1 MVQADRAFDKVAVT
15 ADGKGMV
22 SLAGAGLLALC
33 ADRVGLTRAL
43 GQGMWGMRR
52 RRGRHDPGRVVRDL
66 AVMLAAG
73 GDSVCDLAALRG
85 QDKLFGAVAS
95 DATARRA
102 IAWIAAK
109 PARLDALRAARA
121 KARARAW
128 KLGARPEHVEID
140 IDATLLAA
148 YSEKEGAAGT
158 FKHSYGHH
166 PINAYLDGSRE
177 ALAAILRPG
186 NAGSNTA
193 ADQIAVVD
201 LALEQLPQEVVES
214 AAILVRADGAGAVH
228 ELLDYLRAG
237 SMRFSVGFDLT
248 APVRQAIIDL
258 PESAWQ
264 LAICQDGTPRVKPG
278 DDGQA
283 VELAHVAELTGL
295 VNLDGWPEGSRL
307 IARRERL
314 HGEQQLRLFAD
325 HGQWRL
331 EVFLTD
337 KPADPAINADAD
349 TPAVDRHADE
359 IRELDRRHRR
369 HAVVEDRIREAK
381 DTGMRNLPFPD
392 MARNQIWLELVLIA
406 QDLIAWTQALA
417 LDGELAHCEVKRL
430 RYRVIHQAGRV
441 VHSARQT
448 RLRLQHD
455 WPWANELAHAFTR
468 LQALPAPA
476 D

>member
-1 MVQADRAFDKVAVT
+1 MT
-15 ADGKGMV
+15 
-22 SLAGAGLLALC
+22 
-33 ADRVGLTRAL
+33 
-43 GQGMWGMRR
+43 
-52 RRGRHDPGRVVRDL
+52 RGRVLRDL

-73 GDSVCDLAALRG
+73 GDCVSDLAALRG
-85 QDKLFGAVAS
+85 QQRLFGAVAS

-102 IAWIAAK
+102 IAWVAEDA
-109 PARLDALRAARA
+109 ARLEALRAARA
-121 KARARAW
+121 RARARAW
-128 KLGARPEHVEID
+128 KLGARPALVEID

-148 YSEKEGAAGT
+148 YSNKEGAAGT
-158 FKHSYGHH
+158 FKHGFGHH
-166 PINAYLDGSRE
+166 PMNAYLDGSRE

-201 LALEQLPQEVVES
+201 LALEQLPREVVES
-214 AAILVRADGAGAVH
+214 EAILVRADGAGAVH
-228 ELLDYLRAG
+228 ELVDYLRDA
-237 SMRFSVGFDLT
+237 RINFSVGFDLT
-248 APVRQAIIDL
+248 ADVRQAIIDL
-258 PESAWQ
+258 PEDAWR
-264 LAICQDGTPRVKPG
+264 LAICQDGTPRIKPDRNG
-278 DDGQA
+278 EP

-295 VNLDGWPEGSRL
+295 VGLDSWPAGSRL

-325 HGQWRL
+325 WGPWRL

-337 KPADPAINADAD
+337 KNASD
-349 TPAVDRHADE
+349 VVGEHSGDRVGDE

-369 HAVVEDRIREAK
+369 HAVVEDRIREGK

-392 MARNQIWLELVLIA
+392 MARNQVWLELVLIA

-417 LDGELAHCEVKRL
+417 LDGELARCEVKRL
-430 RYRVIHQAGRV
+430 RYRLIHQAARLTR
-441 VHSARQT
+441 SARQT
-448 RLRLQHD
+448 RLRLQRD
-455 WPWANELAHAFTR
+455 WPWAAALERAFAR